1 MNTLAKMIHKR
12 EALLLQIK
20 MKKTQALCRHG
31 NHDRENEQ
39 LDEVIYGI
47 SATSIR
53 RTNKKHQSAILNSYL
68 WETEARLTIAMCL
81 HMLEYKEQG
90 SDLFWDPQG
99 SEKSMFLVIITA
111 QARLDLRW
119 GFRDCQCL
127 RFEHQSFCDPY
138 RRRQQ
143 KVCFKKSVLFCWF
156 EFFFMFTSSV
166 LQWTASSWRTVC

>member
-31 NHDRENEQ
+31 NHDQENEQ

-53 RTNKKHQSAILNSYL
+53 KTNKNHQSAILNSYL

-90 SDLFWDPQG
+90 SDLWG
-99 SEKSMFLVIITA
+99 SEKSMFLVIITS
-111 QARLDLRW
+111 QAGLDLRW
-119 GFRDCQCL
+119 GFRGCHHL

-138 RRRQQ
+138 WRRQQ

-156 EFFFMFTSSV
+156 EFFLV
-166 LQWTASSWRTVC
+166 YLLLWTASSWRTVW